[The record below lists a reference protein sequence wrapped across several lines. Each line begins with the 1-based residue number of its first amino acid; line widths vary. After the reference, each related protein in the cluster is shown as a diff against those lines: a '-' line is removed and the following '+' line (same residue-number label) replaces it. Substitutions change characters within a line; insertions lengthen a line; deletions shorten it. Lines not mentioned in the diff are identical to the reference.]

1 MPGDQRD
8 ERSEPAVAVQ
18 LDRSAAIPP
27 AGVPVIAGGTLLA
40 VAVILVAL
48 NLRPAVTSVAPLL
61 GDMREELGTSATW
74 AGLLTTMPG
83 LCFAAAGLT
92 APRLS
97 SRFGLGR
104 VISAALVVLTAG
116 LVLRTVDGPH
126 VVIGATLLA
135 CAGIALINVLIP
147 VVIKGSFPTR
157 VGLMTGI
164 YTAALQGGGALGS
177 AVTPGLEEPLG
188 GWRLALAAWAAIALL
203 ALLAW
208 LPASRRHRS
217 SWAVSTELTGKPR
230 SLLRSRLAWT
240 VTLFFGCQA
249 FLAYIVMGWLPQI
262 FIDNGISKV
271 QAGILVGL
279 VSLIG
284 VPVSLIISPLA
295 ARATH
300 QSGWIIALGV
310 LGFAGAVGLLVAPAA
325 APWVWSVLIGVGMSA
340 FSIALTVIALRA
352 RNAEDTAQLS
362 GMVQGFGYLFA
373 GLGPFL
379 FGLLHDVSDGWTI
392 PFAMFLS
399 VYVVQIVAGALAGRN
414 RYV

>member
-1 MPGDQRD
+1 M
-8 ERSEPAVAVQ
+8 AVQ
-18 LDRSAAIPP
+18 LDQSAAIAP
-27 AGVPVIAGGTLLA
+27 AGVPLVAGGTLLA

-61 GDMREELGTSATW
+61 GDMRDELGTSATW

-188 GWRLALAAWAAIALL
+188 GWRMALAAWAAIAVL

-262 FIDNGISKV
+262 FIDNGIGKV

-284 VPVSLIISPLA
+284 VPVALIISPLA
-295 ARATH
+295 ARSAN
-300 QSGWIIALGV
+300 QSGWIVALGV
-310 LGFAGAVGLLVAPAA
+310 LGFGGAVGLLVAPAA

-362 GMVQGFGYLFA
+362 GMAQGFGYLFA

-392 PFAMFLS
+392 PFAMFLV

>member
-1 MPGDQRD
+1 M
-8 ERSEPAVAVQ
+8 AVQ
-18 LDRSAAIPP
+18 LDQSTAAVTP
-27 AGVPVIAGGTLLA
+27 AGVPVVAGGTLLA

-61 GDMREELGTSATW
+61 GDMRAELGTSATW

-97 SRFGLGR
+97 TRFGLGR
-104 VISAALVVLTAG
+104 VISGALVVLTAG

-188 GWRLALAAWAAIALL
+188 GWRVALAAWAAVAFL

-208 LPASRRHRS
+208 LPASRRHRG
-217 SWAVSTELTGKPR
+217 SWAASSEPTVERR
-230 SLLRSRLAWT
+230 SLLRNPLAWT

-262 FIDNGISKV
+262 FIDNGIGKV

-284 VPVSLIISPLA
+284 VPVALVISPLA
-295 ARATH
+295 ARSAN
-300 QSGWIIALGV
+300 QSGWIVGLGV
-310 LGFAGAVGLLVAPAA
+310 LGFGGAVGLLVAPAA
-325 APWVWSVLIGVGMSA
+325 APWVWSVLIGIGMSA
-340 FSIALTVIALRA
+340 FSLALTVIALRA

-362 GMVQGFGYLFA
+362 GMAQGFGYLFA

-392 PFAMFLS
+392 PFAMFLV
-399 VYVVQIVAGALAGRN
+399 VYVVQVVAGAAAGRS

>member
-1 MPGDQRD
+1 VRGDEQD
-8 ERSEPAVAVQ
+8 ETFRPEATVALDPAA
-18 LDRSAAIPP
+18 
-27 AGVPVIAGGTLLA
+27 AGVAPSGVTAAGGTLLA

-61 GDMREELGTSATW
+61 GDMRDELGTSATW

-104 VISAALVVLTAG
+104 VISGALAVLTAG

-188 GWRLALAAWAAIALL
+188 GWRMALAAWAAIAAL

-208 LPASRRHRS
+208 LPASRRHRGT
-217 SWAVSTELTGKPR
+217 WAASTEPTGQRR
-230 SLLRSRLAWT
+230 SLLRNRLAWT

-262 FIDNGISKV
+262 FIDNGIGKV

-284 VPVSLIISPLA
+284 VPVALVISPLA
-295 ARATH
+295 ARSPN
-300 QSGWIIALGV
+300 QSGWIVGLGV
-310 LGFAGAVGLLVAPAA
+310 LGFGGAVGLLVAPAA
-325 APWVWSVLIGVGMSA
+325 APWVWSVLIGIGMSA
-340 FSIALTVIALRA
+340 FSLALTVIALRA

-362 GMVQGFGYLFA
+362 GMAQGFGYLFA

-392 PFAMFLS
+392 PFAMFLV
-399 VYVVQIVAGALAGRN
+399 VYVVQVAAGAAAGRS

>member
-1 MPGDQRD
+1 M
-8 ERSEPAVAVQ
+8 
-18 LDRSAAIPP
+18 
-27 AGVPVIAGGTLLA
+27 LA

-61 GDMREELGTSATW
+61 GDMRDELGTSATW

-188 GWRLALAAWAAIALL
+188 GWRMALAAWAAIAVL

-262 FIDNGISKV
+262 FIDNGIGKV

-284 VPVSLIISPLA
+284 VPVALIISPLA
-295 ARATH
+295 ARSAN
-300 QSGWIIALGV
+300 QSGWIVALGV
-310 LGFAGAVGLLVAPAA
+310 LGFGGAVGLLVAPAA

-362 GMVQGFGYLFA
+362 GMAQGFGYLFA

-392 PFAMFLS
+392 PFAMFLV

>member
-1 MPGDQRD
+1 M
-8 ERSEPAVAVQ
+8 
-18 LDRSAAIPP
+18 
-27 AGVPVIAGGTLLA
+27 
-40 VAVILVAL
+40 
-48 NLRPAVTSVAPLL
+48 
-61 GDMREELGTSATW
+61 
-74 AGLLTTMPG
+74 
-83 LCFAAAGLT
+83 
-92 APRLS
+92 
-97 SRFGLGR
+97 
-104 VISAALVVLTAG
+104 
-116 LVLRTVDGPH
+116 LRTVDGPH

-188 GWRLALAAWAAIALL
+188 GWRLALAAWAAIAVL

-208 LPASRRHRS
+208 LPASRRRRS

-230 SLLRSRLAWT
+230 SLLGNRLAWT
-240 VTLFFGCQA
+240 VTLFFGSQA

-271 QAGILVGL
+271 QADENPGL

-284 VPVSLIISPLA
+284 VPVALIISPLA

-300 QSGWIIALGV
+300 QSGWIVALGV

-340 FSIALTVIALRA
+340 FSMALAVIGLRT
-352 RNAEDTAQLS
+352 RTSEDTAQLS
-362 GMVQGFGYLFA
+362 GMAQGFGYLIA
-373 GLGPFL
+373 GAGPFL
-379 FGLLHDVSDGWTI
+379 FGLLHDAFHGWTV
-392 PFAMFLS
+392 PWAMFLA
-399 VYVVQIVAGALAGRN
+399 VYVVQIAAGAMAGRA

>member
-1 MPGDQRD
+1 
-8 ERSEPAVAVQ
+8 VAVQ

-27 AGVPVIAGGTLLA
+27 AGVPVVAGGTLLA
-40 VAVILVAL
+40 AAVILVAL

-217 SWAVSTELTGKPR
+217 SWVVSTELTGKPR

-284 VPVSLIISPLA
+284 VPVALIISPLA
-295 ARATH
+295 ARAKH
-300 QSGWIIALGV
+300 QSGWIVALGV
-310 LGFAGAVGLLVAPAA
+310 LGFGGAVGLLVAPAA

-340 FSIALTVIALRA
+340 FSLALTVIALRA

-362 GMVQGFGYLFA
+362 GMAQGFGYLFA

-392 PFAMFLS
+392 PFAMFLV
-399 VYVVQIVAGALAGRN
+399 VYVVQIAAGAAAGRS
-414 RYV
+414 RFV

>member
-1 MPGDQRD
+1 M
-8 ERSEPAVAVQ
+8 
-18 LDRSAAIPP
+18 
-27 AGVPVIAGGTLLA
+27 
-40 VAVILVAL
+40 
-48 NLRPAVTSVAPLL
+48 
-61 GDMREELGTSATW
+61 
-74 AGLLTTMPG
+74 
-83 LCFAAAGLT
+83 
-92 APRLS
+92 
-97 SRFGLGR
+97 
-104 VISAALVVLTAG
+104 
-116 LVLRTVDGPH
+116 
-126 VVIGATLLA
+126 
-135 CAGIALINVLIP
+135 
-147 VVIKGSFPTR
+147 
-157 VGLMTGI
+157 
-164 YTAALQGGGALGS
+164 
-177 AVTPGLEEPLG
+177 
-188 GWRLALAAWAAIALL
+188 
-203 ALLAW
+203 
-208 LPASRRHRS
+208 
-217 SWAVSTELTGKPR
+217 STELTGKPR

-249 FLAYIVMGWLPQI
+249 FMAYIVMGWLPQI
-262 FIDNGISKV
+262 FIDNGIDKV

-310 LGFAGAVGLLVAPAA
+310 LGFAGAVGLLVAPTA

-340 FSIALTVIALRA
+340 FSLALTVIALRA

-392 PFAMFLS
+392 PFAMFLA
-399 VYVVQIVAGALAGRN
+399 VYVVQIVAGAVAGRN

>member
-1 MPGDQRD
+1 M
-8 ERSEPAVAVQ
+8 AVQ
-18 LDRSAAIPP
+18 LNQSAAIPL
-27 AGVPVIAGGTLLA
+27 AGVPVLAGGTLLA

-262 FIDNGISKV
+262 FIDNGIGKV

-284 VPVSLIISPLA
+284 VPVALIISPLA

-300 QSGWIIALGV
+300 QSGWIVALGV

-362 GMVQGFGYLFA
+362 GMAQGFGYLFA

-392 PFAMFLS
+392 PFAMFLA
-399 VYVVQIVAGALAGRN
+399 VYVVQIVAGAMAGRN

>member
-1 MPGDQRD
+1 M
-8 ERSEPAVAVQ
+8 
-18 LDRSAAIPP
+18 
-27 AGVPVIAGGTLLA
+27 LA

-188 GWRLALAAWAAIALL
+188 GWRLALAAWAAIAVL

-300 QSGWIIALGV
+300 QSGWIVALGV

-399 VYVVQIVAGALAGRN
+399 VYVVQIVAGAMAGRN

>member
-18 LDRSAAIPP
+18 LDQSAAIHPP
-27 AGVPVIAGGTLLA
+27 ACPSSQAERCWRSRS
-40 VAVILVAL
+40 ILVAL

-61 GDMREELGTSATW
+61 GDMRDELGTSATW

-164 YTAALQGGGALGS
+164 YTAALQGGGALVRPSPPASRSRS
-177 AVTPGLEEPLG
+177 AAG
-188 GWRLALAAWAAIALL
+188 GWPWRHGRRSRVL

-217 SWAVSTELTGKPR
+217 SWAVSTELTGEPR
-230 SLLRSRLAWT
+230 SLLRNRLAWT

-262 FIDNGISKV
+262 FIDNGIGKV

-284 VPVSLIISPLA
+284 VPVALIISPLA
-295 ARATH
+295 ARTAN
-300 QSGWIIALGV
+300 QSGWIVALGV

-362 GMVQGFGYLFA
+362 GHGTGIRLPVRRHSGRSCSDCCTTSPTA
-373 GLGPFL
+373 GP
-379 FGLLHDVSDGWTI
+379 SR
-392 PFAMFLS
+392 S
-399 VYVVQIVAGALAGRN
+399 
-414 RYV
+414 